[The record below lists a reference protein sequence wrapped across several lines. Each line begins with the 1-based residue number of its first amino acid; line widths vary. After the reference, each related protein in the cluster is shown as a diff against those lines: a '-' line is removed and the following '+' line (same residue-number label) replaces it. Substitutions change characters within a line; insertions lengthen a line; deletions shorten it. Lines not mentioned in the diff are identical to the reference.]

1 MEALKKKKREIG
13 YALIQPEM
21 ETDPLFKYDCER
33 LAEKVENEYNA
44 INRLYLNTVK
54 EVNRIHNELKQSEL
68 PLFRISLNGCIRTSY
83 GEQNDTFFNPL
94 HFITRFRYL

>member
-1 MEALKKKKREIG
+1 MKTSLNHHRESELLKKCLKYIEIMEALKKKKREIG

-54 EVNRIHNELKQSEL
+54 EVNRIHNELKKSEL
-68 PLFRISLNGCIRTSY
+68 PLFRISLN
-83 GEQNDTFFNPL
+83 
-94 HFITRFRYL
+94 